1 LTASGPKLASADD
14 RNQEAG
20 VSRSTILGT
29 ILVTALSPAR
39 LDAQQQPFTLEQA
52 LSAPFPEELVAA
64 PAGGAIAWVYNAQ
77 GARNLWIATPPEY
90 QGRAVTAYT
99 EDDGQE
105 LGELAWTP
113 DARALVYVRGGA
125 SNSRGEYPNPLS
137 LPAGVEQGLWI
148 VAAAG
153 GPPRRL
159 GEGRSPAVSP
169 KGDRVAYLKQGQVWW
184 VPLADSAK
192 PEQLVHARG
201 TAQALRWSP
210 DGAKLAF
217 ASGRGDH
224 GFIGVYDVAAKTLRF
239 LDPSVDRDVEPVWSP
254 DGAQIAFIRIPA
266 AEPTL
271 PFTPRR
277 VAPPWS
283 IRVADVATG
292 RGREVW
298 KADAG
303 RGSAFR
309 EIVAENQLLWGAG
322 SRLVF
327 PWEKDGW
334 THLYAVPLSGG
345 VAALLTPG
353 AFEVEHVTRT
363 PDGREV
369 VFSSNQDDLDRR
381 HVWRVSVAGGKPQAV
396 TSGTGIEWAPAV
408 ASDGKAVALLR
419 ADARKP
425 PRPAILTG
433 SGPARELAAGA
444 IPADFPE
451 AALVAPQQVLLSASD
466 GVIVHGQLF
475 LPRNLRPGERR
486 PAVIFFH
493 GGSRRE
499 MLLGWHYLYY
509 YRNAYALNQYL
520 ASRGFI
526 VLSVNYRSGIGYGLE
541 FREALHYGAQGASEF
556 GDVLGAGL
564 YLRGRG
570 DVDPKR
576 IGLWGGSYGGFLT
589 AMGLA
594 RASDL
599 FAAGVDLHGVHQW
612 NVEIRNW
619 VPDYDPEQRADFA
632 KLALESSPIA
642 YVKDWRS
649 PVLLIQGD
657 DDRNVQFSQTVDLA
671 AALRPLGVEVEQL
684 VFPDEVHDFL
694 THAHWLA
701 AYHAAA
707 EFLERKLAAAPAVG
721 AR

>member
-1 LTASGPKLASADD
+1 M
-14 RNQEAG
+14 
-20 VSRSTILGT
+20 SRGTILG
-29 ILVTALSPAR
+29 IVFVTAVSPAR
-39 LDAQQQPFTLEQA
+39 GDAQQQSFTLEQA
-52 LSAPFPEELVAA
+52 LSAPFPDELVAA

-159 GEGRSPAVSP
+159 GEGHSPAVSP

-298 KADAG
+298 RADAG

-345 VAALLTPG
+345 AAALLTPG

-451 AALVAPQQVLLSASD
+451 AALVEPQQVLLSASD

-589 AMGLA
+589 ALGLA

>member
-1 LTASGPKLASADD
+1 M
-14 RNQEAG
+14 
-20 VSRSTILGT
+20 SRSTILGT

-148 VAAAG
+148 VAAGG

-159 GEGRSPAVSP
+159 GEGHSPAVSP

-345 VAALLTPG
+345 AAALLTPG

-451 AALVAPQQVLLSASD
+451 AALVEPQQVLLSASD

>member
-1 LTASGPKLASADD
+1 M
-14 RNQEAG
+14 
-20 VSRSTILGT
+20 SRSTILG
-29 ILVTALSPAR
+29 IVLVTAVSPAR

-52 LSAPFPEELVAA
+52 LSAPFPDELVAA

-90 QGRAVTAYT
+90 QGRALTTYK
-99 EDDGQE
+99 EDEGQE

-113 DARALVYVRGGA
+113 DGRALVYVRGGA

-153 GPPRRL
+153 SLPRRL
-159 GEGRSPAVSP
+159 GEGHSPAVSP
-169 KGDRVAYLKQGQVWW
+169 KGDRVAFLKQGQVWW

-239 LDPSVDRDVEPVWSP
+239 LDPSVDRDEEPVWSP

-277 VAPPWS
+277 AAPPWS

-309 EIVAENQLLWGAG
+309 EIVAENQLLWGAE

-327 PWEKDGW
+327 PWEKEGW

-345 VAALLTPG
+345 AAALLTPG
-353 AFEVEHVTRT
+353 AFEVEHLTLT

-369 VFSSNQDDLDRR
+369 VFSSNQDDIDRR

-408 ASDGKAVALLR
+408 ASDGKAIAFLR

-433 SGPARELAAGA
+433 SGPARELATGV
-444 IPADFPE
+444 IPGEFPE
-451 AALVAPQQVLLSASD
+451 AALVEPQQVLLSASD

-564 YLRGRG
+564 YLRSRG

-619 VPDYDPEQRADFA
+619 VPDYDPEKRADFA

-707 EFLERKLAAAPAVG
+707 EFLERRLGSPRTAS
-721 AR
+721 R

>member
-1 LTASGPKLASADD
+1 M
-14 RNQEAG
+14 
-20 VSRSTILGT
+20 SRSTILGT
-29 ILVTALSPAR
+29 VLVTALSPAR
-39 LDAQQQPFTLEQA
+39 LDAQQQPFTLQQA

-210 DGAKLAF
+210 DGAKLTF

-345 VAALLTPG
+345 AAALLTPG

-451 AALVAPQQVLLSASD
+451 AALVEPQQVLLSASD

>member
-1 LTASGPKLASADD
+1 M
-14 RNQEAG
+14 
-20 VSRSTILGT
+20 SRSTILGT

-39 LDAQQQPFTLEQA
+39 LDAQQQRFTLEQA

-159 GEGRSPAVSP
+159 GEGHSPAVSP

-298 KADAG
+298 RADAG

-345 VAALLTPG
+345 AAALLTPG

-451 AALVAPQQVLLSASD
+451 AALVEPQQVLLSASD

-556 GDVLGAGL
+556 SDVLGAGL

-589 AMGLA
+589 ALGLA

>member
-1 LTASGPKLASADD
+1 
-14 RNQEAG
+14 
-20 VSRSTILGT
+20 
-29 ILVTALSPAR
+29 
-39 LDAQQQPFTLEQA
+39 EQA
-52 LSAPFPEELVAA
+52 LSAPFPDELVAA
-64 PAGGAIAWVYNAQ
+64 PAGGALAWVFNAQ
-77 GARNLWIATPPEY
+77 GVRNIWIATGPDY
-90 QGRAVTAYT
+90 QGRALTTYK

-105 LGELAWTP
+105 IGELAWIP
-113 DARALVYVRGGA
+113 DGRALVYVRGGDA
-125 SNSRGEYPNPLS
+125 NGRGEYPNPLS
-137 LPAGVEQGLWI
+137 LAAGAEQALWI
-148 VAAAG
+148 VAATG
-153 GPPRRL
+153 GAPRRL
-159 GEGRSPAVSP
+159 GEGHAPTVSP
-169 KGDRVAYLKQGQVWW
+169 KGDRVAFLNKGQVWW
-184 VPLADSAK
+184 TPLADSAK

-201 TAQALRWSP
+201 SSQSLHWSP
-210 DGAKLAF
+210 DGTKLAF
-217 ASGRGDH
+217 VSGRGDH
-224 GFIGVYDVAAKTLRF
+224 GFVGVYDVATKALKF
-239 LDPSVDRDVEPVWSP
+239 LDASVDDDGEPVWSP
-254 DGAQIAFIRIPA
+254 DGAQLAFIRIPA
-266 AEPTL
+266 AERTL

-277 VAPPWS
+277 AAPPWS
-283 IRVADVATG
+283 IRVADLATG

-298 KADAG
+298 KADTG

-309 EIVAENQLLWGAG
+309 GIVTENQLLWAAG

-345 VAALLTPG
+345 AATLLTPG
-353 AFEVEHVTRT
+353 TFEVEHVALS

-369 VFSSNQDDLDRR
+369 VFS
-381 HVWRVSVAGGKPQAV
+381 VSVAGGRPQAV

-408 ASDGKAVALLR
+408 TSDGKAIALLR

-425 PRPAILTG
+425 PRPAMIVG
-433 SGPARELAAGA
+433 SGPARDLAAGA

-451 AALVAPQQVLLSASD
+451 AALVEPQPVLVSASD

-475 LPRNLRPGERR
+475 LPRNLRAGERR

-520 ASRGFI
+520 ASRGFV

-556 GDVLGAGL
+556 ADVLGAGL

-594 RASDL
+594 RASEQ
-599 FAAGVDLHGVHQW
+599 FAAGVDLHGVHEW

-619 VPDYDPEQRADFA
+619 VPDYDPQKRADFA
-632 KLALESSPIA
+632 KLAFESSPIA

-707 EFLERKLAAAPAVG
+707 EFLERRLGGTAVG

>member
-1 LTASGPKLASADD
+1 MLLASRTRACL
-14 RNQEAG
+14 AA
-20 VSRSTILGT
+20 
-29 ILVTALSPAR
+29 LVLTTGAAR
-39 LDAQQQPFTLEQA
+39 AQQRSFTIEQA
-52 LSAPFPEELVAA
+52 LSAPFPDELVAA
-64 PAGGAIAWVYNAQ
+64 PAGGALAWVFNAQ
-77 GARNLWIATPPEY
+77 GVRNIWIATGPEY
-90 QGRAVTAYT
+90 QGRAVTGYQ

-105 LGELAWTP
+105 IGELAWTP
-113 DARALVYVRGGA
+113 DARTLVYVRGGPA
-125 SNSRGEYPNPLS
+125 NGRGEYPNPLS
-137 LPAGVEQGLWI
+137 LPAGVEQALWI
-148 VAAAG
+148 VAATG
-153 GPPRRL
+153 GAPRRL
-159 GEGRSPAVSP
+159 SEGHAPAVSP
-169 KGDRVAYLKQGQVWW
+169 KGDRVAFLNKGQIWW
-184 VPLADSAK
+184 APLADSAK

-201 TAQALRWSP
+201 GAQSLRWSP
-210 DGAKLAF
+210 DGSKLAF
-217 ASGRGDH
+217 VSSRGDH
-224 GFIGVYDVAAKTLRF
+224 GFVGVYDVATKALKF
-239 LDPSVDRDVEPVWSP
+239 LDASVDDDGEPVWSP
-254 DGAQIAFIRIPA
+254 DGAQLAFIRVPA
-266 AEPTL
+266 GEPAL

-277 VAPPWS
+277 AAPPWS
-283 IRVADVATG
+283 IRVVNLATG

-298 KADAG
+298 KADTG

-309 EIVAENQLLWGAG
+309 GIVAEDQLLWGAG

-334 THLYAVPLSGG
+334 THLYAVPSSGG
-345 VAALLTPG
+345 AATLLTPG
-353 AFEVEHVTRT
+353 TFEVEHVALA

-369 VFSSNQDDLDRR
+369 VFSSNQDDSDRR
-381 HVWRVSVAGGKPQAV
+381 HVWRVSVAGGRPQAV

-408 ASDGKAVALLR
+408 TSDGKAIALLR

-425 PRPAILTG
+425 PRPAMIVG
-433 SGPARELAAGA
+433 SGPARDLAAGA

-451 AALVAPQQVLLSASD
+451 AALVEPQPVLVSASD

-475 LPRNLRPGERR
+475 LPRNLRAGERR

-520 ASRGFI
+520 ASRGFV
-526 VLSVNYRSGIGYGLE
+526 VLSVNYRSGIGYGIE

-594 RASDL
+594 RASEQ
-599 FAAGVDLHGVHQW
+599 FAAGVDLHGVHDW

-619 VPDYDPEQRADFA
+619 VPDYDPQKRADFA
-632 KLALESSPIA
+632 KLAFESSPIA

-707 EFLERKLAAAPAVG
+707 EFLERRLAAGPVAG

>member
-1 LTASGPKLASADD
+1 M
-14 RNQEAG
+14 
-20 VSRSTILGT
+20 SRSTILGT

-39 LDAQQQPFTLEQA
+39 LDAQQQPFTLQQA

-148 VAAAG
+148 VAAGG

-159 GEGRSPAVSP
+159 GEGHSPAVSP

-224 GFIGVYDVAAKTLRF
+224 GFIAVYDVAAKTLRF

-345 VAALLTPG
+345 AAALLTPG

-433 SGPARELAAGA
+433 SGAARELAAGA

-451 AALVAPQQVLLSASD
+451 AALVEPQQVLLSASD

>member
-1 LTASGPKLASADD
+1 M
-14 RNQEAG
+14 
-20 VSRSTILGT
+20 SRSTILGT

-39 LDAQQQPFTLEQA
+39 LDAQQQRFTLEQA

-159 GEGRSPAVSP
+159 GEGHSPAVSP

-298 KADAG
+298 RADAG

-345 VAALLTPG
+345 AAALLTPG

-451 AALVAPQQVLLSASD
+451 AALVEPQQVLLSASD

-526 VLSVNYRSGIGYGLE
+526 VLSVNYRSGIGYGIE

-594 RASDL
+594 RASQL
-599 FAAGVDLHGVHQW
+599 FAAGVDLHGVHDW

-619 VPDYDPEQRADFA
+619 VPDYDPQKRADFA
-632 KLALESSPIA
+632 KLAFESSPIA

-707 EFLERKLAAAPAVG
+707 EFLERRLAAGPVAG

>member
-1 LTASGPKLASADD
+1 M
-14 RNQEAG
+14 
-20 VSRSTILGT
+20 SRSTILGT

-39 LDAQQQPFTLEQA
+39 LDAQQQRFTLEQA

-77 GARNLWIATPPEY
+77 GARSLWIATPPEY

-159 GEGRSPAVSP
+159 GEGHSPAVSP

-277 VAPPWS
+277 AAPPWS
-283 IRVADVATG
+283 IRVAEVATG

-298 KADAG
+298 KADVG

-322 SRLVF
+322 GRLVF

-345 VAALLTPG
+345 AATLLTPG

-396 TSGTGIEWAPAV
+396 TSGTGIEWSPAV
-408 ASDGKAVALLR
+408 ASDGKAIAFLR

-444 IPADFPE
+444 IPAEFPE
-451 AALVAPQQVLLSASD
+451 AALVEPQQVLVSASD

-475 LPRNLRPGERR
+475 LPRNVRSGERR

-556 GDVLGAGL
+556 SDVLGAGL

-589 AMGLA
+589 ALGLA

-707 EFLERKLAAAPAVG
+707 EFLERKLAAGPAVG

>member
-1 LTASGPKLASADD
+1 M
-14 RNQEAG
+14 
-20 VSRSTILGT
+20 SRSTILGT

-159 GEGRSPAVSP
+159 GEGHSPAVSP

-298 KADAG
+298 RADAG

-345 VAALLTPG
+345 AAALLTPG

-451 AALVAPQQVLLSASD
+451 AALVEPQQVLLSASD

-556 GDVLGAGL
+556 ADVLGAGL

-589 AMGLA
+589 ALGLA

>member
-1 LTASGPKLASADD
+1 MLSIPGGTVMLLASRTRACL
-14 RNQEAG
+14 AA
-20 VSRSTILGT
+20 
-29 ILVTALSPAR
+29 LVLTTGAAR
-39 LDAQQQPFTLEQA
+39 AQQRSFTIEQA
-52 LSAPFPEELVAA
+52 LSAPFPDELVAA
-64 PAGGAIAWVYNAQ
+64 PAGGALAWVFNAQ
-77 GARNLWIATPPEY
+77 GVRNIWIATGPEY
-90 QGRAVTAYT
+90 QGRAVTGYQ

-105 LGELAWTP
+105 IGELAWTP
-113 DARALVYVRGGA
+113 DARTLVYVRGGPA
-125 SNSRGEYPNPLS
+125 NGRGEYPNPLS
-137 LPAGVEQGLWI
+137 LPAGVEQALWI
-148 VAAAG
+148 VAATG
-153 GPPRRL
+153 GAPRRL
-159 GEGRSPAVSP
+159 SEGHAPAVSP
-169 KGDRVAYLKQGQVWW
+169 KGDRVAFLNKGQIWW
-184 VPLADSAK
+184 APLADSAK

-201 TAQALRWSP
+201 GAQSLRWSP
-210 DGAKLAF
+210 DGSKLAF
-217 ASGRGDH
+217 VSSRGDH
-224 GFIGVYDVAAKTLRF
+224 GFVGVYDVATKALKF
-239 LDPSVDRDVEPVWSP
+239 LDASVDDDGEPVWSP
-254 DGAQIAFIRIPA
+254 DGAQLAFIRVPA
-266 AEPTL
+266 GEPAL

-277 VAPPWS
+277 AAPPWS
-283 IRVADVATG
+283 IRVVNLATG

-298 KADAG
+298 KADTG

-309 EIVAENQLLWGAG
+309 GIVAEDQLLWGAG

-334 THLYAVPLSGG
+334 THLYAVPSSGG
-345 VAALLTPG
+345 AATLLTPG
-353 AFEVEHVTRT
+353 TFEVEHVALA

-369 VFSSNQDDLDRR
+369 VFSSNQDDSDRR
-381 HVWRVSVAGGKPQAV
+381 
-396 TSGTGIEWAPAV
+396 
-408 ASDGKAVALLR
+408 
-419 ADARKP
+419 
-425 PRPAILTG
+425 
-433 SGPARELAAGA
+433 
-444 IPADFPE
+444 
-451 AALVAPQQVLLSASD
+451 
-466 GVIVHGQLF
+466 
-475 LPRNLRPGERR
+475 
-486 PAVIFFH
+486 H

-520 ASRGFI
+520 ASRGFV
-526 VLSVNYRSGIGYGLE
+526 VLSVNYRSGIGYGIE

-594 RASDL
+594 RASQL
-599 FAAGVDLHGVHQW
+599 FAAGVDLHGVHDW

-619 VPDYDPEQRADFA
+619 VPDYDPQKRADFA
-632 KLALESSPIA
+632 KLAFESSPIA

-707 EFLERKLAAAPAVG
+707 EFLERRLAAGPVAG

>member
-1 LTASGPKLASADD
+1 M
-14 RNQEAG
+14 
-20 VSRSTILGT
+20 SRSTILG
-29 ILVTALSPAR
+29 IVLVTAVSPAR

-52 LSAPFPEELVAA
+52 LSAPFPDELVAA

-90 QGRAVTAYT
+90 QGRALTTYK
-99 EDDGQE
+99 EDEGQE

-113 DARALVYVRGGA
+113 DGRALVYVRGGA

-153 GPPRRL
+153 SLPRRL
-159 GEGRSPAVSP
+159 GEGHSPAVSP
-169 KGDRVAYLKQGQVWW
+169 KGDRVAFLKQGQVWW

-239 LDPSVDRDVEPVWSP
+239 LDPSVDRDEEPVWSP

-277 VAPPWS
+277 AAPPWS

-309 EIVAENQLLWGAG
+309 EIVAENQLLWGAE

-327 PWEKDGW
+327 PWEKEGW

-345 VAALLTPG
+345 AAALLTPG
-353 AFEVEHVTRT
+353 AFEVEHLTLT

-369 VFSSNQDDLDRR
+369 VFSSNQDDIDRR
-381 HVWRVSVAGGKPQAV
+381 HMWRVSVAGGKPQAV

-408 ASDGKAVALLR
+408 ASDGKAIAFLR

-433 SGPARELAAGA
+433 SGPARELATGV
-444 IPADFPE
+444 IPGEFPE
-451 AALVAPQQVLLSASD
+451 AALVEPQQVLLSASD

-619 VPDYDPEQRADFA
+619 VPDYDPEKRADFA

-707 EFLERKLAAAPAVG
+707 EFLERRLGSPRTAS
-721 AR
+721 R

>member
-1 LTASGPKLASADD
+1 M
-14 RNQEAG
+14 
-20 VSRSTILGT
+20 SRSTILGT

-39 LDAQQQPFTLEQA
+39 LDAQQQPFTLQQA

-148 VAAAG
+148 VAAGG

-159 GEGRSPAVSP
+159 GEGHSPAVSP

-224 GFIGVYDVAAKTLRF
+224 GFIAVYDVAAKTLRF

-271 PFTPRR
+271 PFTLRR

-345 VAALLTPG
+345 AAALLTPG

-451 AALVAPQQVLLSASD
+451 AALVEPQQVLLSASD

>member
-1 LTASGPKLASADD
+1 MFVAFRTRACLAALVLT
-14 RNQEAG
+14 
-20 VSRSTILGT
+20 SRI
-29 ILVTALSPAR
+29 AP
-39 LDAQQQPFTLEQA
+39 AQQRSFTIEQA
-52 LSAPFPEELVAA
+52 LSAPFPDELVAA
-64 PAGGAIAWVYNAQ
+64 PAGGALAWVLNAQ
-77 GARNLWIATPPEY
+77 GVRNIWIATGPDY
-90 QGRAVTAYT
+90 QGRAVTSYK

-105 LGELAWTP
+105 IGELAWTP
-113 DARALVYVRGGA
+113 DARALVYVRGGDA
-125 SNSRGEYPNPLS
+125 NARGEYPNPLS
-137 LPAGVEQGLWI
+137 LTAGAEQALWI
-148 VAAAG
+148 VAATG
-153 GPPRRL
+153 GAPRRL
-159 GEGRSPAVSP
+159 GEGHAPAVSP
-169 KGDRVAYLKQGQVWW
+169 KGDRVAFLNKGQLWW
-184 VPLADSAK
+184 APLADSAK
-192 PEQLVHARG
+192 PEQLIHARG
-201 TAQALRWSP
+201 TAQSLRWSP
-210 DGAKLAF
+210 DGTRLAF
-217 ASGRGDH
+217 VSGRGDH
-224 GFIGVYDVAAKTLRF
+224 GFVGVYDVATKALRF
-239 LDPSVDRDVEPVWSP
+239 VDPSVDDDDEPVWSA

-266 AEPTL
+266 AERTL

-277 VAPPWS
+277 AAPPWS
-283 IRVADVATG
+283 IRVVDLTTG

-298 KADAG
+298 KADTG
-303 RGSAFR
+303 RGSAFHGL
-309 EIVAENQLLWGAG
+309 VAENQLLWGTG

-334 THLYAVPLSGG
+334 AHLYAVPSSGG
-345 VAALLTPG
+345 AATLLTPG
-353 AFEVEHVTRT
+353 AFEVEHVTLS

-369 VFSSNQDDLDRR
+369 VFSSNQDDIDRR
-381 HVWRVSVAGGKPQAV
+381 HVWRVSVAGGRPQAV

-408 ASDGKAVALLR
+408 TSDGKAIAFLR

-425 PRPAILTG
+425 PRAAMMVG
-433 SGPARELAAGA
+433 AGPARDLAAGA

-451 AALVAPQQVLLSASD
+451 AALVEPQPVLVSASD
-466 GVIVHGQLF
+466 GMVVHGQLF
-475 LPRNLRPGERR
+475 LPRNLRPGE
-486 PAVIFFH
+486 
-493 GGSRRE
+493 RRE

-556 GDVLGAGL
+556 ADVLGAGL

-589 AMGLA
+589 ALGLA
-594 RASDL
+594 RASEL

-619 VPDYDPEQRADFA
+619 VPDYDPEKRADFA
-632 KLALESSPIA
+632 KLAFESSPIA

-707 EFLERKLAAAPAVG
+707 DFLDRRLGAGAAAG

>member
-1 LTASGPKLASADD
+1 M
-14 RNQEAG
+14 
-20 VSRSTILGT
+20 SRSTILGT
-29 ILVTALSPAR
+29 VLVTALSPAR

-210 DGAKLAF
+210 DGAKLTF

-271 PFTPRR
+271 PFTLRR

-345 VAALLTPG
+345 AAALLTPG

-451 AALVAPQQVLLSASD
+451 AALVEPQQVLLSASD

>member
-1 LTASGPKLASADD
+1 MLLASRTRACC
-14 RNQEAG
+14 AAAL
-20 VSRSTILGT
+20 VLTT
-29 ILVTALSPAR
+29 VTAPAPAA
-39 LDAQQQPFTLEQA
+39 AQQRSFTIEQA
-52 LSAPFPEELVAA
+52 LSAPFPDELVAA
-64 PAGGAIAWVYNAQ
+64 PAGGALAWVFNAQ
-77 GARNLWIATPPEY
+77 GVRNVWIATGPDY
-90 QGRAVTAYT
+90 QGRALTTYK

-105 LGELAWTP
+105 IGELAWIP
-113 DARALVYVRGGA
+113 DGRALVYVRGGDA
-125 SNSRGEYPNPLS
+125 NGRGEYPNPLS
-137 LPAGVEQGLWI
+137 LAAGAEQALWI
-148 VAAAG
+148 VAATG
-153 GPPRRL
+153 GAPRRL
-159 GEGRSPAVSP
+159 GEGHAPTVSP
-169 KGDRVAYLKQGQVWW
+169 KGDRVAFLNKGQVWW
-184 VPLADSAK
+184 TPLADSAK

-201 TAQALRWSP
+201 NAQSLHWSP
-210 DGAKLAF
+210 DGTKLAF
-217 ASGRGDH
+217 VSGRGDH
-224 GFIGVYDVAAKTLRF
+224 GFVGVYDVATKALKF
-239 LDPSVDRDVEPVWSP
+239 LDASVDDDGEPVWSP
-254 DGAQIAFIRIPA
+254 DGAQLAFIRIPA
-266 AEPTL
+266 AERTL

-277 VAPPWS
+277 AAPPWS
-283 IRVADVATG
+283 IRVADLATG

-298 KADAG
+298 KADTG

-309 EIVAENQLLWGAG
+309 EIVTENQLLWAAG

-345 VAALLTPG
+345 AATLLTPG
-353 AFEVEHVTRT
+353 TFEVEHVALS

-369 VFSSNQDDLDRR
+369 VFSSNQDDMDRR
-381 HVWRVSVAGGKPQAV
+381 HVWRVSVAGGRPQAV

-408 ASDGKAVALLR
+408 TSDGKAIALLR

-425 PRPAILTG
+425 PRPAMIVG
-433 SGPARELAAGA
+433 SGPARDLAAGA

-451 AALVAPQQVLLSASD
+451 AALVEPQPVLVSASD

-475 LPRNLRPGERR
+475 LPRNLRAGERR

-520 ASRGFI
+520 ASRGFV

-556 GDVLGAGL
+556 ADVLGAGL

-594 RASDL
+594 RASEQ
-599 FAAGVDLHGVHQW
+599 FAAGVDLHGVHEW

-619 VPDYDPEQRADFA
+619 VPDYDPQKRADFA
-632 KLALESSPIA
+632 KLAFESSPIA

-707 EFLERKLAAAPAVG
+707 EFLERRLGGTAVG

>member
-1 LTASGPKLASADD
+1 M
-14 RNQEAG
+14 
-20 VSRSTILGT
+20 SRSTILG
-29 ILVTALSPAR
+29 IVLVTAVSPAR

-52 LSAPFPEELVAA
+52 LSAPFPDELVAA

-90 QGRAVTAYT
+90 QGRALTTYK

-113 DARALVYVRGGA
+113 DGRALVYVRGGA

-153 GPPRRL
+153 SLPRRL
-159 GEGRSPAVSP
+159 GEGHSPAVSP
-169 KGDRVAYLKQGQVWW
+169 KGDRVAFLKQGQVWW

-239 LDPSVDRDVEPVWSP
+239 LDPSVDRDEEPVWSP

-277 VAPPWS
+277 AAPPWS

-309 EIVAENQLLWGAG
+309 EIVAENQLLWGAE

-327 PWEKDGW
+327 PWEKEGW

-345 VAALLTPG
+345 AAALLTPG
-353 AFEVEHVTRT
+353 AFEVEHLTLT

-369 VFSSNQDDLDRR
+369 VFSSNQDDIDRR

-408 ASDGKAVALLR
+408 ASDGKAIAFLR

-433 SGPARELAAGA
+433 SGPARELATGV
-444 IPADFPE
+444 IPGEFPE
-451 AALVAPQQVLLSASD
+451 AALVEPQQVLLSASD

-619 VPDYDPEQRADFA
+619 VPDYDPEKRADFA

-707 EFLERKLAAAPAVG
+707 EFLERRLGSPRTAS
-721 AR
+721 R